1 MEKLVSLG
9 MRSQTVMSF
18 TLTLMANL
26 EDSSEHNAEQRG
38 LRVLKKLAELKP

>member
-1 MEKLVSLG
+1 LG
-9 MRSQTVMSF
+9 MHSKTIMSF

-26 EDSSEHNAEQRG
+26 EDDTAHNAEQKG